1 MYWCFGRSVSRDACG
16 IVSPYCNDANSS
28 IRETHII
35 GSSLF
40 GPTFLLLLEADK
52 AEVKPYTALKRPRL
66 PAKGKQT
73 MPELD
78 AGAIEFELE
87 KNWILA
93 HVAAKRAAEDARVA
107 QELADQ
113 AELDAGN
120 GIECGCC
127 FGEYVAV
134 SLECGL
140 S

>member
-1 MYWCFGRSVSRDACG
+1 MNQLTG
-16 IVSPYCNDANSS
+16 S
-28 IRETHII
+28 IREAQNR
-35 GSSLF
+35 GSFLF
-40 GPTFLLLLEADK
+40 GPTYLALLEADK
-52 AEVKPYTALKRPRL
+52 APIKPYTQLKRPRL
-66 PAKGKQT
+66 PAKGKT
-73 MPELD
+73 AMPEMD

-93 HVAAKRAAEDARVA
+93 HVAAQKDGEDARVA

-120 GIECGCC
+120 GVECGCC

-134 SLECGL
+134 SLVSKL